1 MVTKS
6 QLWASVLL
14 VATFT
19 AGAVVGGGV
28 TEAWRERN
36 RPPRASAG
44 GGPERNG
51 RDRERGFASMLT
63 RELNLT
69 PVQHDSVRAI
79 LRRYDPAFRA
89 VMEGTR
95 PKFDSLRALVHADIR
110 KVLDEQQQTAFTRW
124 RARIDSSA
132 AWRRAKE
139 TEHDKKEK
147 DRAR

>member
-14 VATFT
+14 VATFA

-28 TEAWRERN
+28 H
-36 RPPRASAG
+36 SMMG
-44 GGPERNG
+44 D
-51 RDRERGFASMLT
+51 RDRTERRSDRAPRDRGGFSATLK

-69 PVQHDSVRAI
+69 EAQHDSVRAI
-79 LRRYDPAFRA
+79 LRRYDPEFRS

-95 PKFDSLRALVHADIR
+95 PKFDVLRARVHADIR
-110 KVLDEQQQTAFTRW
+110 QVLNQDQKEAFEKW
-124 RARIDSSA
+124 AARMDSSA
-132 AWRRAKE
+132 ARRRAKDS
-139 TEHDKKEK
+139 EHDKKET

>member
-14 VATFT
+14 ISTFA

-28 TEAWRERN
+28 MSAWGDRGPRPSER
-36 RPPRASAG
+36 PRNAG
-44 GGPERNG
+44 
-51 RDRERGFASMLT
+51 ERGFSGTLK

-69 PVQHDSVRAI
+69 DAQRDSVRAI

-95 PKFDSLRALVHADIR
+95 PTFDSLRALVHADIR
-110 KVLDEQQQTAFTRW
+110 RVLTEEQKTAFEKW
-124 RARIDSSA
+124 VARMDSSTA
-132 AWRRAKE
+132 RRRE
-139 TEHDKKEK
+139 TERNRNAEKKEK